1 MICIKR
7 NLLFHDSFSVEFL
20 QDRIRLQNSKKM
32 VQHTIKL
39 VEDTPIEWKLSKCQQ
54 KLTGFGILVNGSW
67 EYFEMEKSHLELFK
81 QFLDGKISYRNIHK
95 IYQMIS
101 FCGRGTYG
109 HVFKYQN
116 RLTDEYVA
124 CKSLKMGSA
133 YKYEDFMREV
143 KALQTLKHP
152 KIVKMK
158 EYYVDSKHF
167 YIVMEYLEGKS
178 LKQLLRSRILVEQ
191 EIFIIL
197 KQILVCVNYIHKE
210 GYVYRDIKQ
219 ENVLFGESDNL
230 QTVKLTDFG
239 LAEKKG
245 DMGGWENRVCGT
257 PGYLAPEMFKPQNT
271 CDEKIDIFGVGVI
284 LWEMIHHCKF
294 FQGGNL
300 DEVFKLNEGYKFSQ
314 EYTQT
319 IENPTL
325 KYLVE
330 RMLQQNPQERI
341 SCAEALSYL
350 SSAER
355 NSCECGKDYDNIS
368 TD

>member
-1 MICIKR
+1 MICIKK

-20 QDRIRLQNSKKM
+20 SDSIRLSNSKKM
-32 VQHTIKL
+32 VQHKIKL
-39 VEDTPIEWKLSKCQQ
+39 LEDTTIEWKLSKCQQ
-54 KLTGFGILVNGSW
+54 KLTGFGILVNGLW
-67 EYFEMEKSHLELFK
+67 EYFDMERSHLELFK
-81 QFLDGKISYRNIHK
+81 QFLDAKISYRNIHK
-95 IYQMIS
+95 IYQMVS

-116 RLTDEYVA
+116 RLTEEYVA

-143 KALQTLKHP
+143 KALQRLKHP

-158 EYYVDSKHF
+158 EYYVESKHF
-167 YIVMEYLEGKS
+167 YIVMEYLEGRS
-178 LKQLLRSRILVEQ
+178 LKELLKSRNLKEQ
-191 EIFIIL
+191 EIFIIF
-197 KQILVCVNYIHKE
+197 KQVLVCINHIHKE

-219 ENVLFGESDNL
+219 ENVLFGETDNL
-230 QTVKLTDFG
+230 QTVKLIDFG
-239 LAEKKG
+239 LTEKKSDLG
-245 DMGGWENRVCGT
+245 VWQNRVCGT
-257 PGYLAPEMFKPQNT
+257 PGYLAPEMLKPQNT
-271 CDEKIDIFGVGVI
+271 CNDKIDMFGLGI
-284 LWEMIHHCKF
+284 LLWEMIHNCRF

-300 DEVFKLNEGYKFSQ
+300 DEVLRLNEKYTFCQ
-314 EYTQT
+314 EYTQN

-330 RMLQQNPQERI
+330 RMLQQNPEDRI
-341 SCAEALSYL
+341 SSADALSYL

-355 NSCECGKDYDNIS
+355 NSCECRKNYDNDS